1 VDGEAILVG
10 ERISDDPAKAQIR
23 APEVTACEDG
33 AIVQPARSVHLRRAS
48 VPGVRREPRA
58 RTVVSALLVWTTSL
72 VAIASPARATNPEV
86 ILDRPRAG
94 EYQPV
99 RGEGRLAWQ
108 QNSMRRPRHYDVL
121 VRDVDG
127 GPTTRVN
134 PAGTN
139 GANGD
144 IAGNILVYQQF
155 EERRSGV
162 RFFDLTTGERSHPPN
177 GVNTERWEYW
187 PSVSGRWLLFG
198 RLARGSGA
206 RRVILF
212 DLSTGDG
219 KTLAKVRG
227 RHTFLAPGQVTGDW
241 AVWSRCA
248 ARSPCTVVRY
258 QISTAD
264 RHVIGDPNGQDH
276 HSPSVDAQGTVFYAR
291 GGDRCGNRVRLI
303 RQPLEGGEDVLWR
316 LPNGDDIG
324 RTHVQVRSRGRTIL
338 YDHFSCG
345 RPVESD
351 AWQFVV

>member
-1 VDGEAILVG
+1 MV
-10 ERISDDPAKAQIR
+10 
-23 APEVTACEDG
+23 
-33 AIVQPARSVHLRRAS
+33 SV
-48 VPGVRREPRA
+48 
-58 RTVVSALLVWTTSL
+58 LLVSMTSL
-72 VAIASPARATNPEV
+72 VAIASPAHATNPEV
-86 ILDRPRAG
+86 ILARPRAG

-99 RGEGRLAWQ
+99 RGEGWLAWQ

-177 GVNTERWEYW
+177 GVNTEHWEYW
-187 PSVSGRWLLFG
+187 PTMSDRWLLFG
-198 RLARGSGA
+198 RLARRSNT

-212 DLSTGDG
+212 DLSTGEG

-227 RHTFLAPGQVTGDW
+227 RQTFLAPGQVGGDW

-248 ARSPCTVVRY
+248 ARSPCKVVRY
-258 QISTAD
+258 QISTGERD
-264 RHVIGDPNGQDH
+264 VIADPNGGDH
-276 HSPSVDAQGTVFYAR
+276 HSPSVDARGTVFYVR
-291 GGDRCGNRVRLI
+291 GGDRCGNRVSLI
-303 RQPLEGGEDVLWR
+303 RQPLEGGEGVLWR

-324 RTHVQVRSRGRTIL
+324 RTHVQMRARGETIL

-345 RPVESD
+345 RSVESD